1 MSNSSGHPLSPPPP
15 VSRAGAH
22 AATVGARPDAAVR
35 MRASVAAHDAL
46 SSGQRRWMVAL
57 IVAAHGAA
65 AWGLLQVRE
74 VRATVASAA
83 PIFVDLIAAP
93 TSPSLS
99 PPPPPP
105 PPPTPVPKPALRTPP
120 SVPVIATPA
129 EPTATPPAFAVPAP
143 PTEMPPPALLPAP
156 VPAPAD
162 TVAVALAP
170 PAPPAAP
177 APQAV
182 PAPPKLIPA
191 ASVQYLE
198 PPEPEFPR
206 ASRRLGESGRV
217 LLRVFIDE
225 AGLPRQVLV
234 AQSSGFSRLDD
245 AAVAAM
251 KKARFRPYAENGQA
265 TAGWAPAPIDFE
277 LER

>member
-1 MSNSSGHPLSPPPP
+1 
-15 VSRAGAH
+15 
-22 AATVGARPDAAVR
+22 
-35 MRASVAAHDAL
+35 
-46 SSGQRRWMVAL
+46 MVAL

-74 VRATVASAA
+74 VREAVASAA
-83 PIFVDLIAAP
+83 PMFVDLIAAP
-93 TSPSLS
+93 TPTPLS
-99 PPPPPP
+99 PPPPSPP
-105 PPPTPVPKPALRTPP
+105 PPKLPLRTLPP
-120 SVPVIATPA
+120 PPVPVIATPA
-129 EPTATPPAFAVPAP
+129 APTPTPPAFVVP
-143 PTEMPPPALLPAP
+143 EPPPELPTPAVLPATEPVPTDTAAVAVAPP
-156 VPAPAD
+156 VPA
-162 TVAVALAP
+162 
-170 PAPPAAP
+170 APPAAA
-177 APQAV
+177 APKAV

-234 AQSSGFSRLDD
+234 AQSSGFARLDA

-251 KKARFRPYAENGQA
+251 KKARFRPYTENGQA